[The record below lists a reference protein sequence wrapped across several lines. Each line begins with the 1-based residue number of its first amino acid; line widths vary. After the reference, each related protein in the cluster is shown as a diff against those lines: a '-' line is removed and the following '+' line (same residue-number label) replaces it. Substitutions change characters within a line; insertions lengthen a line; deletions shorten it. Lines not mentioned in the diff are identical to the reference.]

1 MPIWNG
7 TFTTKRGTADW
18 VLVAVRAL
26 VLVSNFH
33 AAVIQMS

>member
-18 VLVAVRAL
+18 LLVVVRAL
-26 VLVSNFH
+26 VLVSKLR